1 MTRKTL
7 FVAIY
12 VVLAATPCH
21 CQDWAAKMFKT
32 TEHDFGTCA
41 RGSKAEF
48 DFRFTNLYRDDVHIA
63 NAYSSCGCTSV
74 SITQPTLKSW
84 EEGSIHA
91 VFNTPTFLGSR
102 SATITV
108 VIDKPMPA
116 EVLLNVRGVIRGDI
130 VFEPASIEFGDINQG
145 IEIEKKVRVSHYG
158 WGEWNITGITSSSTY
173 LTGQVLNSSRQDG
186 WTSVD
191 LSVKLAKNAPV
202 GYIQDQ
208 ITLETSEGQSLQM
221 PLEIAGRV
229 VANLSV
235 SPSTLF
241 MGVVQPGK
249 TVTKPLIVKGTRPF
263 KVLSVTCDDK
273 SFTFEAG
280 QETKAVH
287 VIPVTFA
294 AGPTV
299 GKIIK
304 SIRIATDLGQS
315 TADVSVYAE
324 ISSPAVA
331 NGK

>member
-1 MTRKTL
+1 MGR
-7 FVAIY
+7 VATS
-12 VVLAATPCH
+12 LALLLPTP
-21 CQDWAAKMFKT
+21 
-32 TEHDFGTCA
+32 
-41 RGSKAEF
+41 
-48 DFRFTNLYRDDVHIA
+48 I
-63 NAYSSCGCTSV
+63 
-74 SITQPTLKSW
+74 
-84 EEGSIHA
+84 
-91 VFNTPTFLGSR
+91 
-102 SATITV
+102 
-108 VIDKPMPA
+108 
-116 EVLLNVRGVIRGDI
+116 
-130 VFEPASIEFGDINQG
+130 
-145 IEIEKKVRVSHYG
+145 
-158 WGEWNITGITSSSTY
+158 

-208 ITLETSEGQSLQM
+208 IMLETSEGQSLQM
-221 PLEIAGRV
+221 PLEIEGRV

-294 AGPTV
+294 AGPTE

-304 SIRIATDLGQS
+304 SIRIATDLGQA

-324 ISSPAVA
+324 ISSPDGGEREIAGKIVLSTA
-331 NGK
+331 RSLGYSPPILFYRFSSRKARRMYGSIDLGQLCVLCSVHGCGLVSAALARITEGGRWQGGRSGCSSAFDRGGVHDRCHAGQSPRSNGSSPRQRWPQWS